1 MRLALVPKSSEF
13 YDLFI
18 RAGENALAS
27 ARLADE
33 RFRDHPNTTVAHG
46 EVKRLESIG
55 DELTHEIIQLLNTHY
70 VTPFD
75 REDIYELATAMDD
88 VVDAIEQASELL
100 DLYAVES
107 TSRSAIDQCRILVTA
122 AEQLAVALRELKGR
136 KGAQTALVE
145 VKRLEDDADRVVR
158 DAIGALFHDPR
169 IDPLLVIRWK
179 DIYEALEEAVDGCE
193 RAANVV
199 GNIIVKNA

>member
-1 MRLALVPKSSEF
+1 MRLALVPKPSEF
-13 YDLFI
+13 YDLFA
-18 RAGENALAS
+18 RAGENGLAA
-27 ARLADE
+27 ARLTEE
-33 RFRDHPNTTVAHG
+33 RFRDHPNTTVAHS
-46 EVKRLESIG
+46 EVKRLETVG

-75 REDIYELATAMDD
+75 REDIYALATAMDD
-88 VVDAIEQASELL
+88 VVDAIEHASELL

-107 TSRSAIDQCRILVTA
+107 TSRSAIEQCRILVTA
-122 AEQLAVALRELKGR
+122 AEHLALALRELKGR
-136 KGAQTALVE
+136 KHAQAALVE
-145 VKRLEDDADRVVR
+145 IKRFEDDADRVVR

-193 RAANVV
+193 TAGNVV
-199 GNIIVKNA
+199 GNIVVKNA

>member
-33 RFRDHPNTTVAHG
+33 RFRDHPNTTVAHS

-122 AEQLAVALRELKGR
+122 AEQLALALRELKGR
-136 KGAQTALVE
+136 KRAQTALVE